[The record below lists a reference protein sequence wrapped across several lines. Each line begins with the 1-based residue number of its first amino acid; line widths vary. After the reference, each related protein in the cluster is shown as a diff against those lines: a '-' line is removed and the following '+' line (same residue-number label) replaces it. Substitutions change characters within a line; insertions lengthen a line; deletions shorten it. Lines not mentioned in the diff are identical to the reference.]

1 MITYLYN
8 DHIYKMNITDIDIY
22 VEVENHP
29 YATVI
34 VILLFLFVLG
44 IITAFFGNVQRGARV
59 LATGAYYLTAP
70 LHMPIRWAYQRI

>member
-1 MITYLYN
+1 
-8 DHIYKMNITDIDIY
+8 MNITDIDIY
-22 VEVENHP
+22 VEVGNHP

-44 IITAFFGNVQRGARV
+44 VITAFFGNVQRGAKV
-59 LATGAYYLTAP
+59 LGTGVYYLTAP